1 MANLTADFSQFIL
14 FIGVLAFVVSVITE
28 ALKKW
33 EWFDKK
39 VPTAL
44 VVICLSLVLCP
55 VAMLGMMQYL
65 KQPIEWYMETLPMMP
80 EKMQLVVIRQTAKQ
94 YGLVKKQLFRK
105 DVNQI
110 IIATDAGRE
119 GELVARWILEKSE
132 CKKPIKRLW
141 ISSVT
146 DKAIRE
152 GFANLRDG
160 RAYNNLYHAAKA
172 RAEAD
177 WLVGINATRAMT
189 CKYNAQLSCGRVRLL
204 SLPPSGSG

>member
-65 KQPIEWYMETLPMMP
+65 KQPIEWYM
-80 EKMQLVVIRQTAKQ
+80 VFASFVAAFIVA
-94 YGLVKKQLFRK
+94 
-105 DVNQI
+105 
-110 IIATDAGRE
+110 
-119 GELVARWILEKSE
+119 LVAMDGWERVTELAEKL
-132 CKKPIKRLW
+132 IKRDNLW
-141 ISSVT
+141 I
-146 DKAIRE
+146 
-152 GFANLRDG
+152 
-160 RAYNNLYHAAKA
+160 
-172 RAEAD
+172 
-177 WLVGINATRAMT
+177 M
-189 CKYNAQLSCGRVRLL
+189 
-204 SLPPSGSG
+204 SLPFGRYGRGDCPRRKRPCVLYTLMVQQAE